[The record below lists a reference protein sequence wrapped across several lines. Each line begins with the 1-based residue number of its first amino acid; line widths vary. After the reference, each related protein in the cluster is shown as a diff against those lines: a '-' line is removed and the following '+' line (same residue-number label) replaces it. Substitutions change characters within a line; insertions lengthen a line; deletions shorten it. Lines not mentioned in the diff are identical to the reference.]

1 MKKIFTL
8 VAAGLMSA
16 GAFAQTVLWDGET
29 AELGTMGGLWDRSN
43 PVVVENPDKDGVNK
57 SDKCI
62 KITIAVR

>member
-1 MKKIFTL
+1 
-8 VAAGLMSA
+8 MSA

-62 KITIAVR
+62 KIGIVV

>member
-1 MKKIFTL
+1 
-8 VAAGLMSA
+8 MSA

-57 SDKCI
+57 SD
-62 KITIAVR
+62 